1 MNDSVKAV
9 INLLTVDSTKAL
21 LVALFASVGSILA
34 WAVKLK
40 WAEEYKT
47 VVEAKIALVEKNAQ
61 LNAELA
67 KKQIEF
73 AESQVKALAEFTPS
87 KMKDHF
93 AGIRQIE
100 EERIAVLQQ
109 ELEKAKQGIIEKERI
124 ISELKQQTDLK
135 SEEMEKLGEV
145 QAILRKEVA
154 YLENQLSTLADRE
167 EQIVQILDFMD
178 RPDFSM
184 ETVKSI
190 LSNFNAEKRW
200 ILSEAREHLK
210 QEKEAK
216 LAQTRRAYLKMQKE
230 EKKMSE
236 MRQAM
241 SFDED
246 QKR

>member
-1 MNDSVKAV
+1 MDDSVKAF
-9 INLLTVDSTKAL
+9 INLLIGDSARAW
-21 LVALFASVGSILA
+21 LVALFASVGSVLA
-34 WAVKLK
+34 WTAKLK

-47 VVEAKIALVEKNAQ
+47 VVEARITLVEKNAQ
-61 LNAELA
+61 LSAELA

-73 AESQVKALAEFTPS
+73 AENQVKALAEFAPS

-124 ISELKQQTDLK
+124 ISELKQQTNSK
-135 SEEMEKLGEV
+135 SEEMEKLEEV
-145 QAILRKEVA
+145 QSILFKEVA
-154 YLENQLSTLADRE
+154 YLENQLSNLAERE

-200 ILSEAREHLK
+200 ILSEARESLK
-210 QEKEAK
+210 REKEAK
-216 LAQTRRAYLKMQKE
+216 LAQTRRAYLEMQKKG
-230 EKKMSE
+230 KKASE